1 MVRAWE
7 LLPPTAAGLVVG
19 GGSFVAFRTYGVAK
33 EDLLLL
39 VIGAMGLLVTG
50 LANALVVLVALRVAW
65 SARRRPAGDPVELE
79 CGLPFRTGLRIADPW
94 LPFVD
99 IAWTW
104 VEPQSSIELTTE
116 GLGRS
121 ERVTLHQRGEW
132 PRITR
137 RFVVSDAFGLAR
149 VAFLAREPR
158 ALRVL
163 PATGELTSVPLS
175 QALGQGEDLSDPLGA
190 ARGDLYDQRPYAPGD
205 PIRHVLWKVYARTR
219 ALVVRVP
226 ERALAPLP
234 QTVAFLVGGD
244 EAPAGAARVAIE
256 GGLFGGDFRF
266 AADGL
271 PGSVDQPEAAIDVV
285 VRSGVAN
292 TTYGAG
298 LGPFLEASR
307 GMRRAMVFTPARP
320 GPWLDSALA
329 ACSTWADGEGVVD
342 FVVCTDGVDR
352 SAKPGRLSRALFA
365 APAAVAGPSAVTTA
379 ELDAVVKALGRSG
392 ARVIVVDR
400 STGAV
405 S

>member
-7 LLPPTAAGLVVG
+7 LLPPTAAGLVVAV
-19 GGSFVAFRTYGVAK
+19 GSFVALRNFGLAK

-39 VIGAMGLLVTG
+39 VIGAMGLLVFA
-50 LANALVVLVALRVAW
+50 LSNALVLLVAVRVAF
-65 SARRRPAGDPVELE
+65 SARRRPAGDPVELA
-79 CGLPFRTGLRIADPW
+79 CGLPFRTGLRVADPW

-99 IAWTW
+99 ITWTW
-104 VEPQSSIELTTE
+104 LDPPATVELSAE

-132 PRITR
+132 LAIRR

-149 VAFLAREPR
+149 LAFQATEARP
-158 ALRVL
+158 LRVL
-163 PATGELTSVPLS
+163 PSTGELTSVPLS

-190 ARGDLYDQRPYAPGD
+190 ARGDLFDLRPYAPGD

-256 GGLFGGDFRF
+256 GGLFGGEFRF

-271 PGSVDQPEAAIDVV
+271 PGAVDQPDAALDVV
-285 VRSGVAN
+285 VRSGVTASA
-292 TTYGAG
+292 YGEG
-298 LGPFLEASR
+298 LGPFLQASR

-320 GPWLDSALA
+320 GPWLDSAVA
-329 ACSTWADGEGVVD
+329 ACAQWANGEGVVD

-352 SAKPGRLSRALFA
+352 SAGPGRLGRALFSAAEA
-365 APAAVAGPSAVTTA
+365 APGPKAVTA
-379 ELDAVVKALGRSG
+379 KELDTVVKTLGRAG

-400 STGAV
+400 TTGAV